1 MTDETHRTDPKDGP
15 GPLNGLESRPLPESI
30 HIIEVGPR
38 DGFQMESE
46 FIPTDLKVATLD
58 RLSES
63 GVREIEATSF
73 VHPRVI
79 PQMADAD
86 EVMARI
92 HRNPSVRYLALVP
105 NRRGAERALNAGV
118 DGLRLVVCATETY
131 NQRNVGLSVEQSLR
145 DFEQIVR
152 LGESEDVEVSAVMA
166 AAFGCPFEGRVDDSK
181 VLNLAQRF
189 VDAGTHRVGLGDS
202 AGLANPL
209 QIRRI
214 LRKYRN
220 RFGDFPLWLHLHD
233 TRGFGIANTIAALEE
248 GVTHFDTSLGGLG
261 GCPVMKGASGNVS
274 TEDLLY
280 LCNEMGIATG
290 IELDTVRRASLD
302 LQAFLGR
309 PLASRVLQA
318 GTRDELVAR
327 NR

>member
-1 MTDETHRTDPKDGP
+1 MTDPTDAPSLPKH
-15 GPLNGLESRPLPESI
+15 LHL
-30 HIIEVGPR
+30 IEVGPR
-38 DGFQMESE
+38 DGFQMEST

-58 RLSES
+58 RLSAS

-73 VHPRVI
+73 VHPKVI

-92 HRNPSVRYLALVP
+92 ERNPAVRYLALVP
-105 NRRGAERALNAGV
+105 NRRGAERALKAGI

-131 NQRNVGLSVEQSLR
+131 NQRNVGLSVDESLR

-152 LGESEDVEVSAVMA
+152 LGEREDVEVSAVMA
-166 AAFGCPFEGRVDDSK
+166 AAFGCPFEGKIDDSV
-181 VLNLAQRF
+181 VLELAQRF

-209 QIRRI
+209 QIRRL
-214 LRKYRN
+214 LRKYRD
-220 RFGDFPLWLHLHD
+220 RLGDFPLWLHLHD

-248 GVTHFDTSLGGLG
+248 GVTRFDTSLGGLG

-280 LCNEMGIATG
+280 LCREMEIETG
-290 IELDTVRRASLD
+290 VDLDAIREASRA
-302 LQAFLGR
+302 LQDFLGR

-318 GTRDELVAR
+318 GTRSELVAR
-327 NR
+327 NQ